1 MAHTPGPWIAEDSCR
16 GKAPDAGCGVIAS
29 NEDRRISNP
38 SRGIIA
44 WASRNVG
51 MTSDEAMANAN
62 LIAAAPDLLEA
73 ARTIMAGFETRA
85 GSLARGV
92 AQLQIAI
99 ARAEGRS

>member
-1 MAHTPGPWIAEDSCR
+1 
-16 GKAPDAGCGVIAS
+16 
-29 NEDRRISNP
+29 
-38 SRGIIA
+38 
-44 WASRNVG
+44 